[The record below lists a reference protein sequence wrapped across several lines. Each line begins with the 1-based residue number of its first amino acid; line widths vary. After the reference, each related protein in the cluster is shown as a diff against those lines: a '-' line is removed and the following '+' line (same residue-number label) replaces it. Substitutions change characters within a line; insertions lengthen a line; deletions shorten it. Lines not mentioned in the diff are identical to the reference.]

1 MSSSDVAFLAAA
13 LKAGVSDPPTSKQ
26 LRRMYET
33 LEASLMM
40 AVHDFGVEE
49 LNQMIAAAK
58 AIRARR
64 PGGAA

>member
-1 MSSSDVAFLAAA
+1 MSSGDVAFLAAA

-26 LRRMYET
+26 LRR
-33 LEASLMM
+33 M